1 MVETLQGCDILH
13 LHAKD
18 NTLDVRN
25 LKEGIY
31 RVVSINKK
39 GYRHT
44 LGTFKMKKIDFFK
57 KVAKK
62 FGGIKNSSTFAL
74 AIQK

>member
-1 MVETLQGCDILH
+1 MVETLQGCDILY
-13 LHAKD
+13 LHTKD

-44 LGTFKMKKIDFFK
+44 LGTFKMKK
-57 KVAKK
+57 
-62 FGGIKNSSTFAL
+62 N
-74 AIQK
+74 